1 MELLIIIILSLLML
15 PLVILTS
22 GAIRI
27 ILGLAF
33 ILFFPG
39 YTLIAALFPRKR
51 DLDGVQRLAL
61 SFGLSLVVVPLIGLI
76 LNYTWEIKVYPMLTS
91 LLIFIVVMAI
101 IALYRRHLLMPEER
115 FSPELGSLLAK
126 LPKSW
131 LGQTRLDRALTVVL
145 ILAVIGS
152 AVTVAYVVAKP
163 KTNDRFTE
171 FYILGPEGKAQD
183 YPQKLVLGQKG
194 NVIWGIANHEGK
206 TMVYRAEI
214 TIDGETVSTIDSITL
229 QSKKKWEQLIDLT
242 PTKVGDKQE
251 VEFLLYIQT
260 SAEPYRTSHLWID
273 VTSSP

>member
-1 MELLIIIILSLLML
+1 MELLIIIVLSLLML

-22 GAIRI
+22 GALRM

-61 SFGLSLVVVPLIGLI
+61 SFGLSLAVVPLIGLI
-76 LNYTWEIKVYPMLTS
+76 LNYTWEIRVYPILTS
-91 LLIFIVVMAI
+91 LLIFIVVMASL
-101 IALYRRHLLMPEER
+101 ALYRRQLLMPEER
-115 FSPELGSLLAK
+115 FSPELGGLLSK
-126 LPKSW
+126 LPRSW
-131 LGQTRLDRALTVVL
+131 LGQTRWDKALTVLL

-163 KTNDRFTE
+163 KTADRFTE
-171 FYILGPEGKAQD
+171 FSILGPEGKAQD

-194 NVIWGIANHEGK
+194 NVILGIVNREGK

-214 TIDGETVSTIDSITL
+214 TIDGETVSVIDPITL
-229 QSKKKWEQLIDLT
+229 RNKEKWQQLIDLA
-242 PTKVGDKQE
+242 PTKVGDKQD
-251 VEFLLYIQT
+251 VEFLLYTQT
-260 SAEPYRTSHLWID
+260 SSEPYRTLHLWID
-273 VTSSP
+273 VTS

>member
-1 MELLIIIILSLLML
+1 MELLIIIVLSLLML

-22 GAIRI
+22 GALRI

-76 LNYTWEIKVYPMLTS
+76 LNYTWEIRVYPVLTS
-91 LLIFIVVMAI
+91 LLIFIVVMASF
-101 IALYRRHLLMPEER
+101 ALYRRHLLMPEER
-115 FSPELGSLLAK
+115 FSPELGNLLSK
-126 LPKSW
+126 LPRSW
-131 LGQTRLDRALTVVL
+131 LGQNRWDKALTVLL

-163 KTNDRFTE
+163 KTNDKFTE
-171 FYILGPEGKAQD
+171 FYILGPGGKAQD
-183 YPQKLVLGQKG
+183 YPQKLVLGQTG
-194 NVIWGIANHEGK
+194 NVILGIVNHEGK

-214 TIDGETVSTIDSITL
+214 TINGETVSVIDPITL
-229 QSKKKWEQLIDLT
+229 QNKERWEQLIDLT
-242 PTKVGDKQE
+242 PTKVGDQQK
-251 VEFLLYIQT
+251 VEFLLYTQT
-260 SAEPYRTSHLWID
+260 SVEPYRTSHMWID